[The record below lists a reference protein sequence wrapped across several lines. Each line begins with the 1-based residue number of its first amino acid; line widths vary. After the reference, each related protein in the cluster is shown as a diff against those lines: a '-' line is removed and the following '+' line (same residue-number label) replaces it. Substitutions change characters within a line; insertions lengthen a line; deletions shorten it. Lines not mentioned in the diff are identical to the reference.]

1 MCIHG
6 LRGER
11 RTRGGGSCSG
21 GCCRDAG
28 SGRTAHTSTGLDPG
42 GHWELPGGSSVKAVA
57 SRLPRDVSSGPCLL
71 LPPFSWCCIRD
82 PVSLCRVLAS
92 EGVRAPAVL
101 VLRTGP
107 GAIRA
112 DSARPASSWGGL
124 GALRR
129 GDGSVLIPVV
139 QNGAKALGHTR

>member
-6 LRGER
+6 LRCER
-11 RTRGGGSCSG
+11 RTRGVGSCSG

-28 SGRTAHTSTGLDPG
+28 RGRTAHTSTGLDPG
-42 GHWELPGGSSVKAVA
+42 GHCELPEGSSVETAS

-71 LPPFSWCCIRD
+71 LPPFSWCSIRD
-82 PVSLCRVLAS
+82 PISLCRVLVS
-92 EGVRAPAVL
+92 GGVRAPAVL

-107 GAIRA
+107 RAIRA

-129 GDGSVLIPVV
+129 ADGSVLIPVV